1 VAGADT
7 QPAHLTVGYELTGLE
22 LDAAGSARAMRGLR
36 SALEERSDV
45 TVVPLAH
52 PRRTRLRL
60 GRIARGLSRELLYFP
75 VVLPRRAGRLSLD
88 LLHCPM
94 PLAPLRARTP
104 LVVTVHDMAV
114 WDHPEWFERP
124 IVLQQRLILARALRR
139 ARRILTPSQSTRQ
152 RLLDVLEVDANGVDV
167 APWGVDERFSPGPPS
182 GRILESLGVDG
193 PYVLAVGTLEPRKN
207 VEAGLEA
214 FERLVRDG
222 AEHQL
227 VVAGAR
233 GWRED
238 ELVARL
244 RASPASARVLVLGRV
259 GEQHLLALYRGA
271 DCLVYPS
278 RYEGFGFPPLE
289 AMACGTPVVCA
300 RTTSLPE
307 VVGDSAILFEL
318 EDRDA
323 LHDALADLLASPAL
337 REDLAG
343 RGPARAARF
352 TWERCAELTVRAYR
366 HAAGD
371 GV

>member
-1 VAGADT
+1 MAGADT
-7 QPAHLTVGYELTGLE
+7 QRAHLTVGYELTGLE

-36 SALEERSDV
+36 STLEARPDV

-52 PRRTRLRL
+52 RRRARLRL

-75 VVLPRRAGRLSLD
+75 VVLPRRAARLSLD

-94 PLAPLRARTP
+94 PLAPLRGRTP

-152 RLLDVLEVDANGVDV
+152 RVLDLLEVDAGAVAV
-167 APWGVDERFSPGPPS
+167 APWGVEQYFSPGSPDRP
-182 GRILESLGVDG
+182 ILDRLGVDG

-207 VEAGLEA
+207 LEAALEA

-222 AEHQL
+222 AEHRL
-227 VVAGAR
+227 VIAGAR

-238 ELVARL
+238 ELMARL
-244 RASPASARVLVLGRV
+244 RGSPASARVRVLGRV
-259 GEQHLLALYRGA
+259 EEQDLLALYRGA

-307 VVGDSAILFEL
+307 VVGDAAALFAL
-318 EDRDA
+318 DDRESLHGA
-323 LHDALADLLASPAL
+323 LGDMLASPE
-337 REDLAG
+337 RRQELAE
-343 RGPARAARF
+343 RGLARAAQF
-352 TWERCAELTVRAYR
+352 TWARCAEQTVRVYR
-366 HAAGD
+366 DAAA
-371 GV
+371 

>member
-7 QPAHLTVGYELTGLE
+7 QLAHLTVGYELTGLE

-36 SALEERSDV
+36 GALEARSDV

-52 PRRTRLRL
+52 RRRTRLRM

-75 VVLPRRAGRLSLD
+75 VVLPRRASRLSLD

-94 PLAPLRARTP
+94 PLAPLWPRTP

-124 IVLQQRLILARALRR
+124 IALQQRLILARALRR

-152 RLLDVLEVDANGVDV
+152 RLLDLLELDANAVDV
-167 APWGVDERFSPGPPS
+167 APWGVDERFSPGPADRAS
-182 GRILESLGVDG
+182 LDRLGVDG

-207 VEAGLEA
+207 LEGALEA

-238 ELVARL
+238 ELMARL
-244 RASPASARVLVLGRV
+244 RASPASARVRVLGRV
-259 GEQHLLALYRGA
+259 EEEALVALYRGA

-289 AMACGTPVVCA
+289 ALACGTPVVCA
-300 RTTSLPE
+300 HTTSLPE
-307 VVGDSAILFEL
+307 VVGDAAVMVEL
-318 EDRDA
+318 EDPEA
-323 LHDALADLLASPAL
+323 LRRALADLLASPA
-337 REDLAG
+337 RRQELA
-343 RGPARAARF
+343 RQGPERAARF
-352 TWERCAELTVRAYR
+352 TWERCAEQTVRAYR
-366 HAAGD
+366 AAAA
-371 GV
+371 